1 MAIDIK
7 PGAQLVTTDRG
18 PRCLTAVVKVIIP
31 ALRSGAFSEGRIVDD
46 IREVK
51 QTLAQNLDRRLNS
64 MKFLNFPVNF
74 VDYDLTKFYKIRIS
88 IL

>member
-1 MAIDIK
+1 MDIK
-7 PGAQLVTTDRG
+7 PGAQSVTTDIG
-18 PRCLTAVVKVIIP
+18 PGCLTAMVKEIIP

-64 MKFLNFPVNF
+64 TKFLDFPVDF